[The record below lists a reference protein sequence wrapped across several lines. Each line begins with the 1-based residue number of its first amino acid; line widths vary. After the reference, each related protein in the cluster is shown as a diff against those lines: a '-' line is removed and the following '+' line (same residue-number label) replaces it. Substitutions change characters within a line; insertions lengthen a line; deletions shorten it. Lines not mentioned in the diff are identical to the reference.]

1 VLVPAAAR
9 GEYTH
14 VIMRFIVILSV
25 LVWIAEAQAPQ
36 YDLVLKGGHVIDA
49 KNHIDG
55 VRDVAIKDGRIA
67 RVGPPIDAAEGRRV
81 VDVSGLYVTPGLVDI
96 HVHVFKRNNPPI
108 TMNEEAVQ
116 PDAFSFRSGVTT
128 MVDAGSSGWKEF
140 PEFRDRV
147 IQKAKTRVLAFLN
160 IVGAGMGTGHE
171 NEAAEMDAEAAARC
185 AKQNPNLIVGFKS
198 AHYAGEGWPS
208 VENAVKAGN
217 LAGLPVMVDF
227 GQITSY
233 RNIDALFMD
242 KLRPGDIFTHCFSGH
257 REEVLENG
265 KLNPAMTAGRKRGI
279 IFDIGFGQASFY
291 WYVAA
296 PAYQAGFYPDSI
308 STDLHTNSMNGGMK
322 NVDNVMTDLMGLGS
336 SLADVIR
343 MATWAPAQE
352 IRRPGL
358 GNLDEGSEGD
368 VAVFRLE
375 TGRFGL
381 LDSAGAR
388 MPGTQ
393 RIVCELTLRK
403 GVVSWDLN
411 GMASEDW
418 KTFQYRKGPFF
429 KK

>member
-1 VLVPAAAR
+1 MLSVFVSVAAAQQPR
-9 GEYTH
+9 
-14 VIMRFIVILSV
+14 
-25 LVWIAEAQAPQ
+25 
-36 YDLVLKGGHVIDA
+36 YDLLLKGGHVVDA
-49 KNHIDG
+49 KNRIDG
-55 VRDVAIKDGRIA
+55 VRDVAIESGRIA
-67 RVGPPIDAAEGRRV
+67 RVAPQINPAEAKKI

-96 HVHVFKRNNPPI
+96 HVHVFKRNDPPI
-108 TMNEEAVQ
+108 AMNEEAVQ

-147 IQKAKTRVLAFLN
+147 IKKAKTRVLAFLN

-185 AKQNPNLIVGFKS
+185 AKENPDIIVGFKS
-198 AHYAGEGWPS
+198 AHYAGPGWPS
-208 VENAVKAGN
+208 VENAVQAGN
-217 LAGLPVMVDF
+217 LTGLPVMVDF
-227 GQITSY
+227 GQITNY
-233 RNIDALFMD
+233 RNIDTLFLD

-265 KLNPAMTAGRKRGI
+265 QLNPAMVAGRKRGI
-279 IFDIGFGQASFY
+279 IFDIGFGAASFY
-291 WYVAA
+291 WYVAV
-296 PAYQAGFYPDSI
+296 PAYQAGFFPDSV
-308 STDLHTNSMNGGMK
+308 STDLHTNSMNAGMK
-322 NVDNVMTDLMGLGS
+322 NIDNVMTDILGLGS
-336 SLADVIR
+336 SLADVVR

-352 IRRPGL
+352 IRRPAL
-358 GNLDEGSEGD
+358 GNLDVGAEAD
-368 VAVFRLE
+368 VAVLRLE

-388 MPGTQ
+388 MPGAR
-393 RIVCELTLRK
+393 RILCELTLRK

-411 GMASEDW
+411 GLASEDW

>member
-1 VLVPAAAR
+1 MRSIVMLSVFALAAA
-9 GEYTH
+9 
-14 VIMRFIVILSV
+14 
-25 LVWIAEAQAPQ
+25 AQPR
-36 YDLVLKGGHVIDA
+36 YDLLLRGGHVVDA
-49 KNHIDG
+49 KNRIDG
-55 VRDVAIKDGRIA
+55 LRDVAIRDGQIA
-67 RVGPPIDAAEGRRV
+67 QVAAHIDPAEARKV
-81 VDVSGLYVTPGLVDI
+81 VNVSGLYVTPGLIDM
-96 HVHVFKRNNPPI
+96 HVHVFKRNNPPA
-108 TMNEEAVQ
+108 TLNEEAVQ

-140 PEFRDRV
+140 PEFDERV
-147 IQKAKTRVLAFLN
+147 IKKAKTRVLAFLN

-171 NEAAEMDAEAAARC
+171 NEAEEMDAEAAAKC
-185 AKQNPNLIVGFKS
+185 AKENPEIIVGFKS
-198 AHYAGEGWPS
+198 AHYAGPGWPS

-227 GQITSY
+227 GQITSE
-233 RNIDALFMD
+233 RNIDTLFMD

-265 KLNPAMTAGRKRGI
+265 RLNPAMVAGRKRGI

-291 WYVAA
+291 WYVAV
-296 PAYQAGFYPDSI
+296 PAYRAGFYPSSI

-322 NVDNVMTDLMGLGS
+322 NIDNVMTDIMGLGS
-336 SLADVIR
+336 SFADVVR
-343 MATWAPAQE
+343 MASWAPAQE
-352 IRRPGL
+352 IKRPTL
-358 GNLDEGSEGD
+358 GNLDVGAEAD

-375 TGRFGL
+375 TGRYGL

-388 MPGTQ
+388 RPGTQ
-393 RIVCELTLRK
+393 RILCELTLRK

-411 GMASEDW
+411 GLASGDW